1 MVTFHLGGVDVSLKV
16 FVPAV
21 NSFFMGFQAEGVQ
34 FPLVYTTERDIPL
47 TKWTEFGFFGE
58 QVVAKVILY
67 FQKVNHLLR
76 QENGLLMCFMLMC
89 FLFMFILFMYF
100 LHLRFVLGDAR

>member
-1 MVTFHLGGVDVSLKV
+1 
-16 FVPAV
+16 
-21 NSFFMGFQAEGVQ
+21 MGFQAEGVQ

-76 QENGLLMCFMLMC
+76 QENGLLMCF
-89 FLFMFILFMYF
+89 LFMFILFMYF

>member
-1 MVTFHLGGVDVSLKV
+1 
-16 FVPAV
+16 
-21 NSFFMGFQAEGVQ
+21 MGFQAEGVQ

-76 QENGLLMCFMLMC
+76 QENGLLMCSLG

-100 LHLRFVLGDAR
+100 LHLRFVLWAAR